1 MSQTDNIIGADAEA
15 LATALRER
23 ELELHYQPKIALG
36 SNELVGVEALARWRH
51 PKLGFIPPTHFIPLA
66 ESAGLI
72 DAITQWVIA
81 EAARQWSEWHAAGL
95 TTRIAVNIS
104 AVNLGHIDFPDL
116 VGGILRSAKV
126 NCAHFEIE
134 LTESATQNV
143 VNLLDTLTRLRLK
156 GIHLAIDDFG
166 TGYSSLLQLQR
177 LPFSSIK
184 IDRSFIGNAD
194 RSEDCRV
201 IIRSVIDLAHNLGM
215 EAVAEGVETETA
227 LQLLRDLGCDVVQGY
242 LIGRPMSG
250 PAMLDFD
257 KGWRLRHPAQPKT
270 GPVEIA
276 PARDRH
282 RARRG
287 A

>member
-36 SNELVGVEALARWRH
+36 SNELTGVEALARWRH

-72 DAITQWVIA
+72 DAITEWVIA
-81 EAARQWSEWHAAGL
+81 EGARQWSEWHAAGL

-134 LTESATQNV
+134 LTESATQNA

-184 IDRSFIGNAD
+184 IDRSFVGNAD

-215 EAVAEGVETETA
+215 EAVAEGVETETT

-242 LIGRPMSG
+242 FVGRPMPG

-257 KGWRLRHPAQPKT
+257 KDWRLRHPAQPKT

>member
-1 MSQTDNIIGADAEA
+1 VSQTDNIIGADAEA
-15 LATALRER
+15 LATALREG
-23 ELELHYQPKIALG
+23 ELELHYQPKVALG

-72 DAITQWVIA
+72 DAVTEWVIA
-81 EAARQWSEWHAAGL
+81 EGARQWSAWHAAGL

-116 VGGILRSAKV
+116 VGGILRSAQV

-134 LTESATQNV
+134 LTESATQNA

-184 IDRSFIGNAD
+184 IDRSFVGNAD

-215 EAVAEGVETETA
+215 EAVAEGVETETT

-242 LIGRPMSG
+242 FVGRPMPG

-257 KGWRLRHPAQPKT
+257 KDWRQRHPVQPT
-270 GPVEIA
+270 PGPVEIA

>member
-257 KGWRLRHPAQPKT
+257 KGWRLRHPAQSKT

>member
-1 MSQTDNIIGADAEA
+1 LSKTDNIIGADAEA
-15 LATALRER
+15 LATALREG
-23 ELELHYQPKIALG
+23 ELELHYQPKVALG
-36 SNELVGVEALARWRH
+36 SNELVGVEALTRWRH

-72 DAITQWVIA
+72 DAITEWVIA
-81 EAARQWSEWHAAGL
+81 EAARQWSVWHAAGL

-116 VGGILRSAKV
+116 VGGILRSANV

-184 IDRSFIGNAD
+184 IDRSFVGNAD

-227 LQLLRDLGCDVVQGY
+227 MQLLRDLGCDVVQGY
-242 LIGRPMSG
+242 FVGRPMPG

-257 KGWRLRHPAQPKT
+257 KEWRSRHPAEPKT
-270 GPVEIA
+270 EPVEIG

-282 RARRG
+282 RAGRG

>member
-15 LATALRER
+15 LATALRGR
-23 ELELHYQPKIALG
+23 ELELHYQPKVALG

-72 DAITQWVIA
+72 DAITEWVIA

-126 NCAHFEIE
+126 NCAHYEIE
-134 LTESATQNV
+134 LTESATQNA

-184 IDRSFIGNAD
+184 IDRSFVGNAD

-215 EAVAEGVETETA
+215 EAVAEGVETETT

-242 LIGRPMSG
+242 FIGRPRPG

-257 KGWRLRHPAQPKT
+257 KDWRQRHPAQPRT